1 MPTVTE
7 ISAQSASARQR
18 GPAGQAPLTASRAAT
33 APAVSRA
40 AGKTVA
46 ICDTQP
52 VTAEGIRN
60 LLSGAGDLHFLLAAP
75 SLSQV
80 LDAARLHR
88 TSVLMIDKRFGI
100 QTIME
105 SLGEAFPA
113 LAANRHR
120 HLGRSNHRGRGAM
133 RFLQCG
139 ARGILRKTVAVPVVL
154 ACLRNVAEGRT
165 WMEDSVFR
173 DNLHSERDP
182 RAAGAGVGRT
192 GPVEQG
198 DRQRIRN
205 PPGNGQDSQET
216 HLRENRNPRPLW
228 VGFDRT
234 ERPGIGIGSGLGAG
248 GPTAAGAQRLVKWSF
263 GRQNHL
269 HMGPV
274 SFGCADCV
282 RRGQPFR
289 HD

>member
-1 MPTVTE
+1 M
-7 ISAQSASARQR
+7 
-18 GPAGQAPLTASRAAT
+18 APLTASRAAT

-40 AGKTVA
+40 AGKTAA

-88 TSVLMIDKRFGI
+88 PSVLMIDKGFGI

-105 SLGEAFPA
+105 SLGEASQLFIVISGVAVTEAEA
-113 LAANRHR
+113 L
-120 HLGRSNHRGRGAM
+120 

-182 RAAGAGVGRT
+182 RAAGCWSWSNRACRT
-192 GPVEQG
+192 RRSPTNWE
-198 DRQRIRN
+198 
-205 PPGNGQDSQET
+205 SA
-216 HLRENRNPRPLW
+216 RERSR
-228 VGFDRT
+228 FT
-234 ERPGIGIGSGLGAG
+234 
-248 GPTAAGAQRLVKWSF
+248 
-263 GRQNHL
+263 
-269 HMGPV
+269 
-274 SFGCADCV
+274 
-282 RRGQPFR
+282 
-289 HD
+289 